1 MADPYSIIASYPNAG
16 QAFATAY
23 SQGQEQNRQQRI
35 RQSIAALSAGN
46 NPDALR
52 QLYADDPQTAM
63 SMENQLYQR
72 SERQR
77 EADSRAA
84 LGDYYSNPN
93 DQGAA
98 ARAASADPEKFI
110 TFQGKRLDA
119 TKTDLSNAIQLHDMS
134 MQLLGGVHDQASY
147 DQAKASAR
155 SLYAQYGK
163 DFDSLNLPD
172 TYSPDLVHDLQ
183 MQGMDTS
190 KQLSAIA
197 RENNVDSQIED
208 RQGRLEEYTRHN
220 QAMENNQR
228 RGQDMR
234 ANGTGKPAVPK
245 APTPTTVIGAIM
257 AKQARGEQLTPAE
270 AKTYNEYRTAKAKP
284 TGGHGGGQSTGL
296 SRPQNRAEYDAI
308 PSGTRFVDPNG
319 NVRVKP

>member
-1 MADPYSIIASYPNAG
+1 M
-16 QAFATAY
+16 
-23 SQGQEQNRQQRI
+23 
-35 RQSIAALSAGN
+35 
-46 NPDALR
+46 
-52 QLYADDPQTAM
+52 DDPAM
-63 SMENQLYQR
+63 GKAMEDQLYQR
-72 SERQR
+72 TKRQR
-77 EADSRAA
+77 EADSNSA
-84 LGDYYSNPN
+84 LGDLYANPD
-93 DQGAA
+93 DQGAID
-98 ARAASADPEKFI
+98 RAAHADPEKFI
-110 TFQGKRLDA
+110 TFQGKRLEA
-119 TKTDLSNAIQLHDMS
+119 TKTDLGNAISLHNMS

-172 TYSPDLVHDLQ
+172 AYSPELVHDLQ

-220 QAMENNQR
+220 QATENNQR